1 MSGDTKESVPFSPV
15 KFLYGLYDKYSE
27 RKKKQKKPLTR
38 KWISGARLEPNDML
52 EDRPYCKYRPREEDE
67 ILRNLLLEDK
77 SVLIRGNALAGKTR
91 TAFEVLKSMGSLV
104 DVIIPLPEDLDS
116 GDYPFADN
124 YGMNIEIVILDNLD
138 RFVGM
143 SSFGKIMD
151 MIKAKHFLIV
161 ATCQSDEKLELVSK
175 KVDIGTIFG
184 NNIIDIGLISK
195 DEAQRIAERENI
207 KWEDIDFDG
216 TLGSVFMKLHE
227 MRKRYDALM
236 EREKEILQIIKKLHM
251 CGIYEGRHIF
261 PYELIGTVFSAVHP
275 DAELEWGSVL
285 GPLKDSELVSVRD
298 ENKIHVEEV
307 YLEKVVQFNEPA
319 SKLSILNEMFDTF
332 SHNSAVLIGIGNE
345 ASSYSLVRIQKAEFL
360 KAAVKAYEQA
370 LRLRPPEEFPID
382 HAMVQSSLGFAYRDM
397 ALVEERITNLE
408 KAIIAHE
415 NALKVYT
422 LDEFPMDHAINW
434 NNMGLAYSDL
444 AAVDERKK
452 NLEKAIGAYEEA
464 IKVRTLKEFSMQHAM
479 AWKNLGMAYT
489 CMADVEDK
497 NNNLEKAAKSYGEAL
512 ETFENLKLPHHAE
525 IVKNDLAVILRELRQ
540 ED

>member
-1 MSGDTKESVPFSPV
+1 
-15 KFLYGLYDKYSE
+15 
-27 RKKKQKKPLTR
+27 
-38 KWISGARLEPNDML
+38 ML
-52 EDRPYCKYRPREEDE
+52 GDRPYCKYRPREEDE

-124 YGMNIEIVILDNLD
+124 YGMNIEIVILDDLD

-195 DEAQRIAERENI
+195 DEAQRIGEREDI
-207 KWEDIDFDG
+207 KWEYIDFDG

-227 MRKRYDALM
+227 MRRRYDALM
-236 EREKEILQIIKKLHM
+236 EREKELLRIIKKLHM
-251 CGIYEGRHIF
+251 CGIYEGNHLF
-261 PYELIGTVFSAVHP
+261 PYALIETVYTKDHP
-275 DAELEWGSVL
+275 DAELEWEHVL
-285 GPLKDSELVSVRD
+285 GPLKGSELVSVRD
-298 ENKIHVEEV
+298 QNKIHFEEV
-307 YLEKVVQFNEPA
+307 YLEKIVKLNETA
-319 SKLSILNEMFDTF
+319 SKLLVLNEMVDTF
-332 SHNSAVLIGIGNE
+332 SLNYAVLTGIGNE
-345 ASSYSLVRIQKAEFL
+345 ASSYSLVRVQKAEFL

-370 LRLRPPEEFPID
+370 LRLRPPEEFPLD

-397 ALVEERITNLE
+397 AAVEERKPNLE

-422 LDEFPMDHAINW
+422 LDEFPMDHAMNW
-434 NNMGLAYSDL
+434 NNVGLAYSDL

-452 NLEKAIGAYEEA
+452 NLA
-464 IKVRTLKEFSMQHAM
+464 
-479 AWKNLGMAYT
+479 
-489 CMADVEDK
+489 
-497 NNNLEKAAKSYGEAL
+497 
-512 ETFENLKLPHHAE
+512 
-525 IVKNDLAVILRELRQ
+525 
-540 ED
+540 